1 MRPLRVLDDC
11 FPDDPALDAAV
22 SRAVMHRVAEGALP
36 ETLRLARPAAVV
48 AFAKRDALAPGYARA
63 LAAARAQGFGAILR
77 LAGGRAAVFHEG
89 TLELAHAV
97 PDPDPK
103 RGIHERFEAT
113 AALIARALREL
124 GVDGRVG
131 EVPGEYCP
139 GRWSVN
145 AAGLRKLAGTGQRIV
160 AGGSHTGAVIV
171 VDGAERV
178 RDVLEPV
185 YAALELE
192 WDPRTVGAV
201 ADELGAERSTSVG
214 AVADELGSERPAS
227 GGSAA
232 QRQRAVRPASRDALW
247 DAVRDALLA
256 QYARRFELVP
266 AELDQETLA
275 LARRLAG
282 EHRPPAQAA

>member
-1 MRPLRVLDDC
+1 VRPLRVLHDC

-22 SRAVMHRVAEGALP
+22 SRAVMHRVAAGALP

-48 AFAKRDALAPGYARA
+48 AFAKRDALAPGYSRA

-89 TLELAHAV
+89 TLELAHAA

-103 RGIHERFEAT
+103 AGIHPRFEAEAT
-113 AALIARALREL
+113 LIARALRAL
-124 GVDGRVG
+124 GVDARVG

-145 AAGLRKLAGTGQRIV
+145 AAGERKLAGIGQRVV

-171 VDGAERV
+171 VAGADRI
-178 RDVLEPV
+178 RTVLDPV
-185 YAALELE
+185 YEALGLE
-192 WDPRTVGAV
+192 WEPGTVGAV
-201 ADELGAERSTSVG
+201 ADELTGPPG
-214 AVADELGSERPAS
+214 DADRP
-227 GGSAA
+227 
-232 QRQRAVRPASRDALW
+232 W

-256 QYARRFELVP
+256 GYAERFELVP
-266 AELDQETLA
+266 GELDGETLE
-275 LARRLAG
+275 LAG
-282 EHRPPAQAA
+282 RLVAEHRPPVPPSGGSEP

>member
-1 MRPLRVLDDC
+1 VRPLRVLDDC
-11 FPDDPALDAAV
+11 FPGDPALDAAV
-22 SRAVMHRVAEGALP
+22 SRAVMQRVAEGALP

-48 AFAKRDALAPGYARA
+48 AFAKRDALAPGYERA
-63 LAAARAQGFGAILR
+63 LAAARAHGFGAILR

-103 RGIHERFEAT
+103 RGIHKRFEAT
-113 AALIARALREL
+113 AELIAGALREL

-145 AAGLRKLAGTGQRIV
+145 AGGLRKLAGTGQRIV

-192 WDPRTVGAV
+192 WDPRTAGAV
-201 ADELGAERSTSVG
+201 AEELGAERSASVG
-214 AVADELGSERPAS
+214 APAGALGAERRSACHGSVTDRLKRPAS
-227 GGSAA
+227 GD
-232 QRQRAVRPASRDALW
+232 RLW

-275 LARRLAG
+275 LARRVAD
-282 EHRPPAQAA
+282 EHRAPAQAA

>member
-1 MRPLRVLDDC
+1 VRRLRVLHDC
-11 FPDDPALDAAV
+11 FPDDPAVDAAV
-22 SRAVMHRVAEGALP
+22 SRAVMHRVAQGALP

-63 LAAARAQGFGAILR
+63 LAVGRARGFGAILR

-103 RGIHERFEAT
+103 PGIHARFEAT
-113 AALIARALREL
+113 ATLIARALRRL
-124 GVDGRVG
+124 GVDARVG

-145 AAGLRKLAGTGQRIV
+145 AAGARKLAGIGQRVV

-171 VDGAERV
+171 VGGAERV
-178 RDVLEPV
+178 REVLEPV
-185 YAALELE
+185 YEALELD

-201 ADELGAERSTSVG
+201 DDELGG
-214 AVADELGSERPAS
+214 RPAAGGGLPRTAAPEPVAS
-227 GGSAA
+227 GD
-232 QRQRAVRPASRDALW
+232 PLW
-247 DAVRDALLA
+247 AAVRDALLA
-256 QYARRFELVP
+256 EYAEHFELVP
-266 AELDQETLA
+266 GELDGQTLA
-275 LARRLAG
+275 LAHRLAA
-282 EHRPPAQAA
+282 EHRPLAQAQAT

>member
-1 MRPLRVLDDC
+1 MRSLSVLHDS
-11 FPDDPALDAAV
+11 FPDDPALDTAV
-22 SRAVMHRVAEGALP
+22 SRAVMHRVAAGELP

-63 LAAARAQGFGAILR
+63 LAAARARGFGAVLR
-77 LAGGRAAVFHEG
+77 LAGGRAAIFHEG

-103 RGIHERFEAT
+103 AGIHARFEAT
-113 AALIARALREL
+113 ATLIAAALRGL
-124 GVDGRVG
+124 GADARVG

-145 AAGLRKLAGTGQRIV
+145 AAGERKLAGIGQRVV

-171 VDGAERV
+171 VEGAERI
-178 RDVLEPV
+178 REVLGPV

-201 ADELGAERSTSVG
+201 ADELASE
-214 AVADELGSERPAS
+214 AD
-227 GGSAA
+227 GGE
-232 QRQRAVRPASRDALW
+232 LW
-247 DAVRDALLA
+247 DALRDALLA
-256 QYARRFELVP
+256 EYAKRFELV
-266 AELDQETLA
+266 AGHMDEETLA
-275 LARRLAG
+275 LARRLAA